1 MWIRKK
7 GGFAAELAAKYSQ
20 QGNVAALSRLLLD
33 FTHPVGSYYWSS
45 DDTDPSQIFGGTW
58 TQITGRFVL
67 AAGGGY
73 KAGSTGGASSV
84 TLGISEIPSH
94 THSISASASSS
105 GSHYHNI
112 GCDYDGAGG
121 SIYATIHKS
130 ASSSPGYWAGRTT
143 SDGSHTHSVTGTAS
157 SSGGGGAHN
166 NMPPYVTAYCWRRT
180 A

>member
-1 MWIRKK
+1 M
-7 GGFAAELAAKYSQ
+7 
-20 QGNVAALSRLLLD
+20 AALSRLLLD

-130 ASSSPGYWAGRTT
+130 ASSSPGYWAEGLPQTDRILTALQVRLLPQEAEALTT
-143 SDGSHTHSVTGTAS
+143 ICRLT
-157 SSGGGGAHN
+157 
-166 NMPPYVTAYCWRRT
+166 
-180 A
+180 